1 MKAAWLFVALMPL
14 LAGCEINVDFGPTV
28 FTQPAATG
36 VETKQIT
43 TATLKPDTPAI
54 ASAMPVPTQAPSAS
68 PTMPPTPTLPVTP
81 TLPPASPL
89 PACTQTGQR
98 WFSPMDG
105 MPVMCVPAGKFL
117 MGASDADIQKILA
130 LCVECKSDWFA
141 DAQPQNE
148 IILDA
153 FWIDQTEVT
162 NGMYARCVNAGACQP
177 PTSFFSGEVAH
188 YYDDAQ
194 YNDYPVL
201 WAGWTQ
207 ANAYCTWTGRRLP
220 SETEWEKAAR
230 GPDGRFYP
238 WGEEIDCQ
246 KASYSK
252 VMGGCVSNITR
263 AGSYPDGA
271 SPYGALDMAGNARE
285 WVADWYDEG
294 YYAVSPLNNPP
305 GPADGYNRVVRGG
318 DWIGHAWE
326 QAVMIRMDNYPEMAT
341 EYGFRCAI
349 SSP

>member
-14 LAGCEINVDFGPTV
+14 LAGCEIRVDFNPAV
-28 FTQPAATG
+28 STQPAAPG
-36 VETKQIT
+36 VETIQT
-43 TATLKPDTPAI
+43 TIVPPTPVAPAI
-54 ASAMPVPTQAPSAS
+54 ASATPVPTQTPSAS
-68 PTMPPTPTLPVTP
+68 PTMPPTPTLPST
-81 TLPPASPL
+81 SPL
-89 PACTQTGQR
+89 PACAQTGQR
-98 WFSPMDG
+98 WASPMDG
-105 MPVMCVPAGKFL
+105 MPVMCVPTGEFL

-130 LCVECKSDWFA
+130 LCVECKAGWFT
-141 DAQPQNE
+141 DAQPQHRVV
-148 IILDA
+148 LDA

-177 PTSFFSGEVAH
+177 PAALFSGQVEH
-188 YYDDAQ
+188 YYGDAQ
-194 YNDYPVL
+194 YYDYPVL

-207 ANAYCTWTGRRLP
+207 ANAYCTWAGRRLP
-220 SETEWEKAAR
+220 SEAEWEKAAR

-238 WGEEIDCQ
+238 LGEDIDCQ

-252 VMGGCVSNITR
+252 VMGGCVSNPTR
-263 AGSYPDGA
+263 AGSHPDGA

-305 GPADGYNRVVRGG
+305 GPVVGYNRVVRGG